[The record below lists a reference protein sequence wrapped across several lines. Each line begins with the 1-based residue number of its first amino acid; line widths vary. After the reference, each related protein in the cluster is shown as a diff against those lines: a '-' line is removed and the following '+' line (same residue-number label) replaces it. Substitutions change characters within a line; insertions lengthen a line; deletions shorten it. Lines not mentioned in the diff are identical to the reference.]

1 MQLSPQVLDKNS
13 LNNIEIPQHSIFS
26 LPEKVLQFGT
36 GVLLRGLPDY
46 FIDVANKKGSF
57 NGRVV
62 VVKSTGNGGTDAFST
77 QECLYTHLIKGIQE
91 GQLINQIIINASIS
105 RVLSAATDW
114 DAILATA
121 INPELQIIVSNTT
134 EVGISLLPTDSIF
147 ATPPIS
153 FPGKLLAILYKRY
166 QTFQGSKA
174 HGCVII
180 PTELI
185 VDNGLKLKE
194 IVLSLANLHQLENDF
209 IEWLHE
215 ANDFCNSLVD
225 RIVPG
230 KLSDSEKAAF
240 EQLHGYTDDLMI
252 MSEHYSLWA
261 IESNKPSTLE
271 RLAPLCQ
278 TNEGMVV
285 VPSIEQ
291 FRELKLRILNGAHTF
306 SCGLAVVAGFATVKD
321 AMKNPI
327 FEQYISQLVT
337 TEIALAI
344 TSKQISNNLAVD
356 FGNKVLDRFR
366 NPYLAHQWLSISMQ
380 FSSKMKMRNIPTI
393 LQYDHKQSSVP
404 KCMALGLAAYILFMK
419 SVKHDNQQYV
429 GTAFLKPYIIN
440 DDTAAK
446 LNQYWQIYPTD
457 TIVQAILTDEEL
469 WGCDLTQLVGF
480 EEAITHYLQSLI
492 QQGFAST
499 VVNLFKN

>member
-1 MQLSPQVLDKNS
+1 MHLSPQLIEKKTLSNIDTP
-13 LNNIEIPQHSIFS
+13 LNNIFS

-36 GVLLRGLPDY
+36 GVLLRGLPDF
-46 FIDVANKKGSF
+46 FIDVANKKGLF
-57 NGRVV
+57 NGRIVV
-62 VVKSTGNGGTDAFST
+62 IKSTGNGGTDAFST
-77 QECLYTHLIKGIQE
+77 QECLYTHLIKGIYE
-91 GQLINQIIINASIS
+91 GQLINQTIINAAIS
-105 RVLSAATDW
+105 RVLSATTDW

-121 INPELQIIVSNTT
+121 SNPELQIIVSNTT
-134 EVGISLLPTDSIF
+134 EVGISLLPTDSIL

-166 QTFQGSKA
+166 QAFQGSKA

-194 IVLSLANLHQLENDF
+194 IILSLANLHQLENSF

-306 SCGLAVVAGFATVKD
+306 SCGLAIVAGFDTVKE
-321 AMKNPI
+321 AMDNPI
-327 FEQYISQLVT
+327 FEQYISQLVSA
-337 TEIALAI
+337 EIARAI
-344 TSKQISNNLAVD
+344 TNKQISNNLAVD

-380 FSSKMKMRNIPTI
+380 FSSKMKMRNVPTI
-393 LQYDHKQSSVP
+393 LQYYHQQSTVP
-404 KCMALGLAAYILFMK
+404 QFMALGFAAYILFMK
-419 SVKHDNQQYV
+419 SVKNEQQQFV
-429 GTAFLKPYIIN
+429 GSAFLKTYTIN
-440 DDTAAK
+440 DDAAAK
-446 LNQYWQIYPTD
+446 LHQYWQIFPID
-457 TIVQAILTDEEL
+457 TIVQAILADEEL
-469 WGCDLTQLVGF
+469 WGCDLTQLIGF
-480 EEAITHYLQSLI
+480 EEAVTHYLQSLI

-499 VVNLFKN
+499 VANLLKN